1 MPENHTGVNIATVLK
16 QATKEWGLQPD
27 LPLVSD
33 NASNMIVAG
42 KEFGTTLHVPC
53 FAHTLNLACTKALK
67 INSVAKLLGKM
78 RNIVRYFHKSPQALV
93 ILKEKQKMLQLP
105 DHKLVID
112 VQTRWN
118 SALDM
123 VSRFLEQQPAIY
135 SALTSKELRGKVNFN
150 SLIESDIS
158 EAEELEK
165 VLTP

>member
-1 MPENHTGVNIATVLK
+1 M
-16 QATKEWGLQPD
+16 
-27 LPLVSD
+27 
-33 NASNMIVAG
+33 
-42 KEFGTTLHVPC
+42 
-53 FAHTLNLACTKALK
+53 
-67 INSVAKLLGKM
+67 
-78 RNIVRYFHKSPQALV
+78 V

-105 DHKLVID
+105 DHKLVTD

-165 VLTP
+165 VLTPLKVATV